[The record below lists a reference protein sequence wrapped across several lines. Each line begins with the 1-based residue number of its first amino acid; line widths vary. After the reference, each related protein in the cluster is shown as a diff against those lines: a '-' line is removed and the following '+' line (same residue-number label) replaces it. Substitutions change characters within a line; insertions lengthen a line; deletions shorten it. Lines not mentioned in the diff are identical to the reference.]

1 MTTTLYDIID
11 TWTMKWD
18 RVLIDSVLQQ
28 VAAPFYKRKLVFFLL
43 EEIWDALE
51 YIDDPL
57 EFMTEARKIQQ
68 IENLLGYGKI
78 ERAAKFVKL
87 EIVESPELKIT
98 VLNAEEAI
106 AKHPSWFD
114 KVRDDEQN
122 HLDLEKE
129 KNDGDGRLA
138 PNPFKEIILGNLSC
152 SLLSDSIS
160 LRDAA

>member
-1 MTTTLYDIID
+1 MTTTFYDIID

-18 RVLIDSVLQQ
+18 RGMIDSVLEQ
-28 VAAPFYKRKLVFFLL
+28 VAAPFYEHKLVFFLL

-51 YIDDPL
+51 FIDDPL
-57 EFMTEARKIQQ
+57 EFMTEARKIKQ

-98 VLNAEEAI
+98 VLNAEDAI

-114 KVRDDEQN
+114 KARADE
-122 HLDLEKE
+122 
-129 KNDGDGRLA
+129 
-138 PNPFKEIILGNLSC
+138 
-152 SLLSDSIS
+152 
-160 LRDAA
+160 

>member
-18 RVLIDSVLQQ
+18 RGLIDSVLEQ
-28 VAAPFYKRKLVFFLL
+28 VAAPFYKLKLVFFLL
-43 EEIWDALE
+43 EEIWDVLE
-51 YIDDPL
+51 FIDDPL

-87 EIVESPELKIT
+87 DIIESPELKLT

-114 KVRDDEQN
+114 KVRDDV
-122 HLDLEKE
+122 
-129 KNDGDGRLA
+129 
-138 PNPFKEIILGNLSC
+138 
-152 SLLSDSIS
+152 
-160 LRDAA
+160 